1 VPKKHQRKA
10 QPRDILSLGLLTLRA
25 ADMTEAELIAFL
37 QSKFFGPLK
46 RQLKKYKPYLLRA
59 HKLFAQPGRRIPIPG
74 KPLWSE
80 FCRKQLGVHVRTVQ
94 RWLAEDT
101 PRLPTKKHQRDKYDS
116 VDIAHLEQVARAAQK
131 LADANPDN
139 PEYEPIRRAIDQK
152 PSGLFVRDGRVEVEH
167 NKYYEGNK
175 VDGKHYHLTPKKMW
189 KEIQRQYPGIVD
201 ICPYPRPEGYD
212 ALKAQWHKIN
222 YANIP
227 FGTTIDKKTGK
238 KTGPTAWAKK
248 GIQEQ
253 AKGNSTL
260 YVYPVDY
267 FLYSLIKAGAVITA
281 RGPVKWVA
289 TEDGSSQPSG
299 RNIVDIF
306 LPGKE
311 MV

>member
-1 VPKKHQRKA
+1 MPKKHQRKA
-10 QPRDILSLGLLTLRA
+10 QPRDILSLGLLTL
-25 ADMTEAELIAFL
+25 
-37 QSKFFGPLK
+37 
-46 RQLKKYKPYLLRA
+46 LKKYKPYLLRA
-59 HKLFAQPGRRIPIPG
+59 HKLFAQPGRRLPIPG
-74 KPLWSE
+74 RPLLSE
-80 FCRKQLGVHVRTVQ
+80 FCRDQLGVHIRTLQ
-94 RWLAEDT
+94 RWLAEDK
-101 PRLPTKKHQRDKYDS
+101 PRLPTKKHQRDKYDP

-201 ICPYPRPEGYD
+201 ICPYPRPAGYD
-212 ALKAQWHKIN
+212 ALKALWYKLN
-222 YANIP
+222 FANIP
-227 FGTTIDKKTGK
+227 FGITINENGK
-238 KTGPTAWAKK
+238 KEGPTAWAKK

-267 FLYSLIKAGAVITA
+267 FLYLLIKAGAVITA

-306 LPGKE
+306 LPGK
-311 MV
+311 